1 MYTKERYSVVKKNV
15 IIKFKG
21 EWVGR
26 KADILCKETKSEKEK
41 SCTLKQI
48 AKIFITCPVA
58 IVVVNVYMFAG
69 DGGSTFIGEL
79 GKHINAF

>member
-41 SCTLKQI
+41 SCTLK
-48 AKIFITCPVA
+48 
-58 IVVVNVYMFAG
+58 
-69 DGGSTFIGEL
+69 
-79 GKHINAF
+79 